1 MILEVFNKKL
11 IQYLF
16 PDTFNLKETITT
28 PVTKKPPLQAGKS
41 RSRMSTKKVESGHFY
56 SSKEDDDIYDSSV
69 ISSPGSSY
77 RSDDE
82 EWTIIDPKTDR
93 KFIEDVRKKILQCVS
108 NKTDTNY
115 DTIQEENEDQ
125 EHIRAL
131 DDEIEFREAQIKA
144 LNDEMESLRVECG
157 INVNHKDYE
166 KDKSNSNE
174 ENAAEEFHET
184 DDKEEYPSR
193 KDITHFIR
201 NASVFEDDNHQTA
214 ILHIVRNYI
223 KDVKKKSVMK
233 ILDDYMKGDED
244 SDDAEDAIFLISEIL
259 SKKWKLSRSSGTPSA
274 LTKTTIITTKIII
287 LKKI

>member
-1 MILEVFNKKL
+1 
-11 IQYLF
+11 
-16 PDTFNLKETITT
+16 
-28 PVTKKPPLQAGKS
+28 
-41 RSRMSTKKVESGHFY
+41 MSTKKVESGHFY

-174 ENAAEEFHET
+174 ENAAEEIHET
-184 DDKEEYPSR
+184 DDTEEYPSR

-259 SKKWKLSRSSGTPSA
+259 SKK
-274 LTKTTIITTKIII
+274 
-287 LKKI
+287 